1 MKIKAKWHLVVEWED
16 EEEFEE
22 FEFRPISD
30 MTREKIGQAIINAE
44 HTLFGEIEEEIK
56 EE

>member
-1 MKIKAKWHLVVEWED
+1 MKIKAKWHLVFEWED

-30 MTREKIGQAIINAE
+30 MTREKIGQAIINPK
-44 HTLFGEIEEEIK
+44 HPLWGEFEEDDE
-56 EE
+56 